1 MWLLSSFFIVA
12 GLTEGL
18 EILDPLPT
26 TLRNSN
32 FVVELESSYIIARG
46 ATKIS
51 PFEDGVLLL
60 STKVHPFPLSLEEC
74 DQSDVAQTLHRLA
87 AVGDS

>member
-46 ATKIS
+46 ATKSVRSRTVYFSS
-51 PFEDGVLLL
+51 PQRC
-60 STKVHPFPLSLEEC
+60 TRSLC
-74 DQSDVAQTLHRLA
+74 RLRSVIKA
-87 AVGDS
+87 M